1 MKKTGLINHT
11 LRLRHRGAE
20 NGSRNQTSKA
30 FDHGEDN
37 IGVSSLAYPSDKQHP
52 AANTVSSR
60 PSRKRGISVTGSLL
74 ANYAVGLAAVGMV
87 VMAGSLF
94 GRLAAAPP
102 SEVEIGG
109 YATSLVGRTSSQRHN
124 ARLSAEDLN
133 GKVIPPGKEFSF
145 NQAVK
150 SWSMDRGYVKA
161 PVSFDGELVRAFGGG
176 VCQTSTTLYNAA
188 LLAGLPIEER
198 HSHVFVAHYVPP
210 GQDAAVAFP
219 GIDLRFRNP
228 YPWPIRIRTRTFNDR
243 LEVRL
248 FGAEKPKRKVEITED
263 ILSVTEPERMTRSV
277 SVGGGHNYIRNPG
290 SQGCRVVT
298 YRLTSGEKG
307 SVQRERLSDDTYQA
321 MNRIIRLDESQ

>member
-1 MKKTGLINHT
+1 MKTKRQINHP
-11 LRLRHRGAE
+11 LRLRHRGTE
-20 NGSRNQTSKA
+20 VTDKETGRQ
-30 FDHGEDN
+30 GDN
-37 IGVSSLAYPSDKQHP
+37 IDVSSLPCRSDRRQQTTTTVTSV
-52 AANTVSSR
+52 AAE
-60 PSRKRGISVTGSLL
+60 KRGIRITGALL
-74 ANYAVGLAAVGMV
+74 ANYAVGLAVVGMV
-87 VMAGSLF
+87 AMAGSLF

-145 NQAVK
+145 NRAVK

-219 GIDLRFRNP
+219 GIDLRFKNP
-228 YPWPIRIRTRTFNDR
+228 YPWPIRIKARTFNDR

-248 FGAEKPKRKVEITED
+248 FGAERPKRKVEIAAD
-263 ILSVTEPERMTRSV
+263 VLSVTEPERMTRSV
-277 SVGGGHNYIRNPG
+277 SVGAGHNYIRNPG

-298 YRLTSGEKG
+298 YRLTSGAGG

-321 MNRIIRLDESQ
+321 MNRIIRLDDAP